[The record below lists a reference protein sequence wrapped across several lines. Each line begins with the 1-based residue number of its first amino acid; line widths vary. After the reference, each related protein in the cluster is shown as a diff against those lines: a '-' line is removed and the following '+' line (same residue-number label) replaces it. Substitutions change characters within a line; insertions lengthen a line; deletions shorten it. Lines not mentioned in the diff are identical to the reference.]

1 MSKRSSSSR
10 AFTSLQILSTKAQ
23 KLLKKARTIASE
35 GGGKTSGAKP
45 PPACRCDAMLVH
57 LSVKSAAK
65 AAFTVLGVIA
75 GTWLLLHL
83 RDKILLLLLGIFV
96 AMVIDPGVAALEQRL
111 RIPRGIAILVH
122 YIVAIVLVLFLF
134 FSLIPIVATQLQQIA
149 LFISAE
155 VNGFLAD
162 PRISLPLLSD
172 DTNARL
178 TLLVQNTLRDLSI
191 YQFTD
196 ALQSLG
202 QNLATAAEGSLRFAA
217 QIAGSVARFIT
228 TLIIVL
234 VLGFFIQLEK
244 ERIIRWVRS
253 LFPRVWIP
261 YVDAKADAI
270 HLKIGQWARGEALLM
285 FSIFAL
291 TLLALVILRMPYA
304 LTLALLAGFC
314 EFIPAMG
321 PLIAAVPAVL
331 IALSQQ
337 GFVWAA
343 VVMGV
348 YYVIQWCEN
357 NLLVPLI
364 MRRAVGLSPVAIL
377 FAMMI
382 GVSFPDTIHPVLG
395 VMLAIPTTTIL
406 SIFLRDISER
416 NR

>member
-1 MSKRSSSSR
+1 MSKRPSPSR
-10 AFTSLQILSTKAQ
+10 AFTSLQILSSKAQ
-23 KLLKKARTIASE
+23 GLLQKARKIAAE
-35 GGGKTSGAKP
+35 NNTNGKGSNLP
-45 PPACRCDAMLVH
+45 PQCKCDSVLVH
-57 LSVKSAAK
+57 LSAKSALR
-65 AAFTVLGVIA
+65 AAFTVLAVCA
-75 GTWLLLHL
+75 GTWMLLHL

-96 AMVIDPGVAALEQRL
+96 AMVIDPGVAKLQRM
-111 RIPRGIAILVH
+111 RVPRGIAILLH
-122 YIVAIVLVLFLF
+122 YIIAIVLVLFLF
-134 FSLIPIVATQLQQIA
+134 FSLIPIIAQQLQQIA

-162 PRISLPLLSD
+162 PRIALPLVSD
-172 DTNARL
+172 ETNIRL

-191 YQFTD
+191 YEFTD

-217 QIAGSVARFIT
+217 QIAGSVARLVATI
-228 TLIIVL
+228 IIVL

-244 ERIIRWVRS
+244 ERILKWTRS
-253 LFPRVWIP
+253 LFPRIWMP
-261 YVDAKADAI
+261 YVDTKADAI
-270 HLKIGQWARGEALLM
+270 YIKIGQWARGEAVLM

-304 LTLALLAGFC
+304 LTLAVLAGFC

-377 FAMMI
+377 FSMMI

-395 VMLAIPTTTIL
+395 VMLAIPTTTIIA
-406 SIFLRDISER
+406 IFLRDLSER
-416 NR
+416 NS